1 MQVDVPLTITLTV
14 PDQATADTIHSSVA
28 QPAFPSPGAP
38 FLDATRADAAALALT
53 SLIQADTFFNLG
65 LPSLGAVLEQS
76 PMQYPSVSDAQVS
89 LGFTES
95 TGSLYAQESPS
106 VDALGVSLE
115 AFMEATVHELD
126 EALLNLPDIS
136 PLAGVRF

>member
-1 MQVDVPLTITLTV
+1 MLLAFFNVVWMQVDVPLTITLTV

-76 PMQYPSVSDAQVS
+76 PMQYPSVSDAQVPS
-89 LGFTES
+89 
-95 TGSLYAQESPS
+95 GSQSP
-106 VDALGVSLE
+106 LGVC
-115 AFMEATVHELD
+115 MPRR
-126 EALLNLPDIS
+126 ALPWM
-136 PLAGVRF
+136 PWECH